1 LIGKQKYAVNKLFSF
16 QLLLFSFIAVGQNFY
31 QYVNPMIGTVGN
43 TLDIKETE
51 NSIRDFGLPL
61 LKSIKARYVKNNC

>member
-1 LIGKQKYAVNKLFSF
+1 MKNFFSTVT
-16 QLLLFSFIAVGQNFY
+16 LLSLTLVFSQNY
-31 QYVNPMIGTVGN
+31 HQYVNPMIGTGDN